1 VSWTLY
7 RWTWR
12 LEAPLFVGAPPAGS
26 LNRCRLYVP
35 SRALWGGLTAERA
48 RRRENTFPNYETE
61 GTTLHENARFTYLFP
76 AECDGKHW
84 RAWLPRYEERD
95 GLVWRRE
102 DRQDTEERQLTARQ
116 MRRRLLDTRPSTAIN
131 PDSDSAEEGSL
142 RETEC
147 VLPQWRDIE
156 SPVAFVGQ
164 QTKDTSE
171 RCSQWRYIESPVAF
185 VGYVFLKQEWR
196 ELCDIT
202 ALFLGGD
209 TRYGLGRLHRLD
221 MTPASEVFGAE
232 VSLNWDAPVVQSV
245 HLLAHARPS
254 DRVSGIVGSKEL
266 LAGWD
271 RTRADPL
278 HQISEQPLWAPGSRV
293 SNGSMARWKLGQDG
307 IWESV
312 PDA

>member
-35 SRALWGGLTAERA
+35 SRALWGGLTAELA
-48 RRRENTFPNYETE
+48 RRRENTFPNYEAE
-61 GTTLHENARFTYLFP
+61 GTTLHENTRFTYLFP

-102 DRQDTEERQLTARQ
+102 DRQDTEERPLTDRQ

-156 SPVAFVGQ
+156 SPVAFVG
-164 QTKDTSE
+164 
-171 RCSQWRYIESPVAF
+171 
-185 VGYVFLKQEWR
+185 YVFLKQDWP
-196 ELCDIT
+196 ELWDVT
-202 ALFLGGD
+202 VLFLGGD
-209 TRYGLGRLHRLD
+209 TRYGLGRLQRVKC
-221 MTPASEVFGAE
+221 TPASKVFGE
-232 VSLNWDAPVVQSV
+232 QVDLNQEPPTVRTDR
-245 HLLAHARPS
+245 LLAHTCACASTPEIMGTR
-254 DRVSGIVGSKEL
+254 EL

-271 RTRADPL
+271 RTKDNPFSAL
-278 HQISEQPLWAPGSRV
+278 SNTALWTPGSRTRC
-293 SNGSMARWKLGQDG
+293 SARTQEWSIGDNGVWKSARGQT
-307 IWESV
+307 
-312 PDA
+312 

>member
-1 VSWTLY
+1 MSWTLY

-12 LEAPLFVGAPPAGS
+12 LESSLFVGVPPAGS

-35 SRALWGGLTAERA
+35 ARALWGALTAELA
-48 RRRENTFPNYETE
+48 RRRANAFPNYATE
-61 GTTLHENARFTYLFP
+61 GTALHENARFSYLFP

-102 DRQDTEERQLTARQ
+102 DRPDGKHDLTDRQ
-116 MRRRLLDTRPSTAIN
+116 MRLRLLEARPGTAID

-156 SPVAFVGQ
+156 SPVAL
-164 QTKDTSE
+164 
-171 RCSQWRYIESPVAF
+171 
-185 VGYVFLKQEWR
+185 VGYVFLQQDLPQLR
-196 ELCDIT
+196 DLT

-209 TRYGLGRLHRLD
+209 TRYGLGRLCRLD
-221 MTPASEVFGAE
+221 MNQASDVFGA
-232 VSLNWDAPVVQSV
+232 PVQYNDQPSIHTNRV
-245 HLLAHARPS
+245 LAHAQPS
-254 DRVSGIVGSKEL
+254 DRFQKLAGCLEL

-271 RTRADPL
+271 RTSAKNPL
-278 HQISEQPLWAPGSRV
+278 VPINECPLWAPGTHVNTDSVPWQIDSRT
-293 SNGSMARWKLGQDG
+293 G
-307 IWESV
+307 IWCV
-312 PDA
+312 V

>member
-12 LEAPLFVGAPPAGS
+12 LESPLFVGVPPAGS

-35 SRALWGGLTAERA
+35 SRALWGALTAELA
-48 RRRENTFPNYETE
+48 RRREDGFPSYEAE

-76 AECDGKHW
+76 AECQGKDW

-102 DRQDTEERQLTARQ
+102 DRPDGKHDLTNRQ
-116 MRRRLLDTRPSTAIN
+116 MCLRLLDARPGTAID

-147 VLPQWRDIE
+147 VSPQWRDIE
-156 SPVAFVGQ
+156 SPVAV
-164 QTKDTSE
+164 
-171 RCSQWRYIESPVAF
+171 
-185 VGYVFLKQEWR
+185 VGYVFLKQDLP
-196 ELCDIT
+196 ELRDLT
-202 ALFLGGD
+202 TLFVGGD

-221 MTPASEVFGAE
+221 MTPASDVFAAG
-232 VSLNWDAPVVQSV
+232 VSLNQGAPLVQSG

-254 DRVSGIVGSKEL
+254 DRVPEIVGNQEL

-271 RTRADPL
+271 RTRTD
-278 HQISEQPLWAPGSRV
+278 QFRQVSDTPLWTPGSRV
-293 SNGSMARWKLGQDG
+293 RDGRVADWEIGENG
-307 IWESV
+307 IWTF
-312 PDA
+312 AGGGQ